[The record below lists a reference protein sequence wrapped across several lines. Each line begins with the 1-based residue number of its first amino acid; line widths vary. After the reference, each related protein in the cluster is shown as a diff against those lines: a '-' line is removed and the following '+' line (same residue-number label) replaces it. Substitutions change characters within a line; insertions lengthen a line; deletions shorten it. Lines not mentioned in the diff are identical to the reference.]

1 MKAER
6 AAWLLLSFL
15 VAGSAFAHSG
25 DDPLSEWYR
34 SLVSE
39 GGASCCSEEDCRP
52 VDAKHIGNEWLVF
65 GEGGW
70 ELVPAA
76 SILHRENLDGR
87 PILCR
92 VWKKIQCFV
101 PPPES

>member
-1 MKAER
+1 MKSGY
-6 AAWLLLSFL
+6 AALLLLMFGA
-15 VAGSAFAHSG
+15 AGRASAHSG
-25 DDPLSEWYR
+25 DDPLSNWYR
-34 SLVSE
+34 SLVSD
-39 GGASCCSEEDCRP
+39 GGVSCCSEEDCHP
-52 VDAKHIGNEWLVF
+52 VDAKYLGGEWLVF
-65 GEGGW
+65 GESGW
-70 ELVPAA
+70 EIVPAE